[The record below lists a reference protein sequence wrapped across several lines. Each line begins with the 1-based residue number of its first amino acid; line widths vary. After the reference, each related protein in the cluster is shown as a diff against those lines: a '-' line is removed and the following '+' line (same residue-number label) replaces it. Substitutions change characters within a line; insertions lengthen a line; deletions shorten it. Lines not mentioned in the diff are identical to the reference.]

1 MSMMLLRRLLQLPIV
16 LLGVVT
22 LTFLIVQLT
31 PGDLAAVM
39 AGDFATPETIEAI
52 RRSLGLDRPVWEQFV
67 TYLGNFVQLD
77 FGTSL
82 LTGRPVIEEIARTFP
97 NTLELVVVAFV
108 FSAIPGLLIG
118 TLAALRPGGVFD
130 KLAMI
135 GALAGL
141 SVPTFVAGL
150 MLILV
155 FAVTLGILPTSGRDG
170 PLFMGDN
177 WTYAILPAFALS
189 LGPLGSLAR
198 VTRSAVL
205 EVLPEDYVR
214 TARAKGLSETVVL
227 LKHVWR
233 NSSIPVLTLLGLQ
246 LGYFLGGSVVIE
258 TVFGWP
264 GMGRLSVQAILN
276 RDFPL
281 VQGTI
286 AVFAVVY
293 VVVNLLVDVGY
304 GVIDPRIRTR
314 R

>member
-1 MSMMLLRRLLQLPIV
+1 VSMMLLRRLLQLPIV

-67 TYLGNFVQLD
+67 TYLGNFLQLD

-293 VVVNLLVDVGY
+293 VLVNLLVDVGY

>member
-1 MSMMLLRRLLQLPIV
+1 MSMMLLRRLLQLPVV

-52 RRSLGLDRPVWEQFV
+52 RRSLGLDRPVWEQYV
-67 TYLGNFVQLD
+67 TYLGNFVQFD

-82 LTGRPVIEEIARTFP
+82 LTGRPVVDEIVRTFP

-108 FSAIPGLLIG
+108 ISAVPAVLIG
-118 TLAALRPGGVFD
+118 TLAALRPGGFFD

-170 PLFMGDN
+170 PLFVGDN
-177 WTYAILPAFALS
+177 WTYVVLPAFALS

-293 VVVNLLVDVGY
+293 VLVNLVVDVGY
-304 GVIDPRIRTR
+304 GVVDPRIRAR

>member
-67 TYLGNFVQLD
+67 TYLGNFLQLD

-293 VVVNLLVDVGY
+293 VLVNLLVDVGY